1 MVKLNEEIDWLSII
15 ENPKTGSE
23 KVMKASKGVQ
33 IPKEIKSFTVEMNDA
48 KVLKALQKSQT
59 QEEWMKDLPFDMKKV
74 LAGNKKE
81 IKKYLK
87 YIEKYPDRAVKLGVP
102 LDLLGTSR
110 GGWFWKF

>member
-1 MVKLNEEIDWLSII
+1 
-15 ENPKTGSE
+15 
-23 KVMKASKGVQ
+23 MKASKGVQ

-48 KVLKALQKSQT
+48 KVLEALQKSQT
-59 QEEWMKDLPFDMKKV
+59 QEEWMKDLPFDVKKV